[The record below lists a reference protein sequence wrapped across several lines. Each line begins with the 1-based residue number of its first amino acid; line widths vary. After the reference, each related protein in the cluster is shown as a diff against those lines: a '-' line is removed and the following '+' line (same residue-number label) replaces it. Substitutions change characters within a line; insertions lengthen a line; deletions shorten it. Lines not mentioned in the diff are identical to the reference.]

1 MDEIVR
7 KLLAAAEHT
16 SSATF
21 DLVEAAR
28 EGGPFP
34 HGNIVTGDTLSTL
47 ADAVRLLI
55 EAMPG
60 EDEDRNQL
68 HGAVIRYLE
77 SAL

>member
-1 MDEIVR
+1 MEEIVN

-16 SSATF
+16 ASATF
-21 DLVEAAR
+21 DLIEAAR

-34 HGNIVTGDTLSTL
+34 HGNIVTGDTLSIL
-47 ADAVRLLI
+47 ADAMRLLI

-60 EDEDRNQL
+60 EDEDRTQL
-68 HGAVIRYLE
+68 HGAVTRYLE

>member
-1 MDEIVR
+1 MEDIVN

-16 SSATF
+16 SSASF
-21 DLVEAAR
+21 DLIEAAR
-28 EGGPFP
+28 EGGLFP

-60 EDEDRNQL
+60 EDEDRSQL

>member
-1 MDEIVR
+1 MEEIVK

-16 SSATF
+16 SSAAF
-21 DLVEAAR
+21 DLIEAAR

-55 EAMPG
+55 EVMPG
-60 EDEDRNQL
+60 EDEDRTQL
-68 HGAVIRYLE
+68 HGAVTRYLE

>member
-1 MDEIVR
+1 MCDIVN

-21 DLVEAAR
+21 DLIEGAR

-34 HGNIVTGDTLSTL
+34 HGNIVTGDTLSIL

-60 EDEDRNQL
+60 EDEDRTQL